1 VDNPASTF
9 LFHKPEFIFRY
20 PEDQIITFEAYGSI
34 IYFSRVGNLLTSL
47 DKSPFGSFILTSR
60 STKDDV
66 NSILDKIALWSKANG
81 ITNLMIRSFPEV
93 YQPHHSVLIKDVLI
107 ESAFSVIY
115 EDITQGIHVSEEGSM
130 NLDTHK
136 KRRVRQAKSLDFG
149 FRQIPSNYLD
159 EAYELIVESRES
171 KGYPVT
177 MTLKNLEA
185 TLKLFPSNYLLFGVF
200 DQKKLIATSVCI
212 KVNNEILYC
221 FYIGDALAYR
231 HYSPVT
237 LLIDGIFEYC
247 KTHHFKILDLGLSTD
262 KGVLNK
268 GLYAFKKSFGSF
280 DSRKLTFLKQ
290 L

>member
-1 VDNPASTF
+1 VDNPASIF
-9 LFHKPEFIFRY
+9 LFHRPEFIFRH
-20 PEDQIITFEAYGSI
+20 PEDQIITFEVSGAK

-47 DKSPFGSFILTSR
+47 AKSPFGSFVLTSR
-60 STKDDV
+60 STKAEL
-66 NSILDKIALWSKANG
+66 NSLVEKIALWSNANG
-81 ITNLMIRSFPEV
+81 IANLMIRSFPET
-93 YQPHHSVLIKDVLI
+93 YQPHHTALIKDVLI
-107 ESAFSVIY
+107 DSGFNVIY
-115 EDITQGIHVSEEGSM
+115 ADITQAIHVTEEESM

-136 KRRVRQAKSLDFG
+136 KRRVRQAKSLEFG
-149 FRQIPSNYLD
+149 FRQIPLSYLD
-159 EAYELIVESRES
+159 EAYSLIVESRES

-177 MTLKNLEA
+177 MTLKDLEA
-185 TLKLFPSNYLLFGVF
+185 TLKLFPSDYLLFGVF
-200 DQKKLIATSVCI
+200 DQKKLIATSVSI

-247 KTHHFKILDLGLSTD
+247 KTHHFKMLDLGISTD

-268 GLYAFKKSFGSF
+268 GLYTFKKSFGAF
-280 DSRKLTFLKQ
+280 DSPKLTFLKQ